1 MFLADLRLVT
11 IVVLFFFGNNT
22 YIESPI
28 PWAYI
33 LAAMFS
39 MPAALKEGTGRNRT
53 REAYAHTQLGRTYA
67 GGDCTH
73 LSSLQ
78 TPCRLTCQ
86 GRKRT
91 PEAYTQPL
99 AGSSAESPAGGSAT
113 KIRLS

>member
-53 REAYAHTQLGRTYA
+53 REASHGHSS
-67 GGDCTH
+67 CEKS
-73 LSSLQ
+73 LSDRVFGHS
-78 TPCRLTCQ
+78 RHV
-86 GRKRT
+86 R
-91 PEAYTQPL
+91 
-99 AGSSAESPAGGSAT
+99 SAP
-113 KIRLS
+113 R

>member
-78 TPCRLTCQ
+78 TPRRLTCHGQ
-86 GRKRT
+86 E
-91 PEAYTQPL
+91 PYTR
-99 AGSSAESPAGGSAT
+99 SVITRPAAKNPSAT
-113 KIRLS
+113 GFQSGHSRMKS